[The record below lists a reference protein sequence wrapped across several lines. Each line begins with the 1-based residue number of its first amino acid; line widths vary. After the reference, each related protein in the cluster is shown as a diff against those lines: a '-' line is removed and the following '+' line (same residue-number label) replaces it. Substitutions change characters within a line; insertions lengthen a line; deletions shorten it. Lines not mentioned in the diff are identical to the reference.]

1 MTRRGASGCGAR
13 AGGWRRGRR
22 AGERG
27 GGGERRQG
35 LEAEIATLRDSLAKV
50 EANQNAR
57 RGKLEALE
65 ARLTALAEAQHQLQ
79 SAQVDQPPVI
89 IEGALAALYQVIKV
103 PRGLEQAIEA
113 ALSDMVEAFI
123 VRHQSEAIDAVKGLI
138 AQDAPRT
145 TVLPMDMVKQVYPL
159 NLMREK
165 GVVGVA
171 AQLVRVQPA
180 YEKLV
185 NALLGRT
192 IVVQDVE
199 SAVRIMRRG
208 LGGAVTLDG
217 LVFHPTG
224 AITAGGPPPAPPPP
238 PGPARGRQSL
248 PR

>member
-1 MTRRGASGCGAR
+1 MSELIRVLRGYRADDAR
-13 AGGWRRGRR
+13 LAAELAGV
-22 AGERG
+22 GEK
-27 GGGERRQG
+27 RQR

-79 SAQVDQPPVI
+79 SAQADQPPVTV
-89 IEGALAALYQVIKV
+89 EGALAAIYQVIKV

-123 VRHQSEAIDAVKGLI
+123 VRHQSEAIDAVKALI

-145 TVLPMDMVKQVYPL
+145 TVLSMDMVKQVYPL

-208 LGGAVTLDG
+208 LGRAVTLEG
-217 LVFHPTG
+217 VVFHPMG
-224 AITAGGPPPAPPPP
+224 AITAGFPRADPAVH
-238 PGPARGRQSL
+238 PGP
-248 PR
+248 